1 MRDIKIFYFICEL
14 GYCPYDDYE
23 EWPAE
28 VQDCAHCPYCVPFV
42 GSDNDLVDLLSDPDF
57 KY

>member
-1 MRDIKIFYFICEL
+1 MKELFYICES
-14 GYCPYDDYE
+14 GYCSYADYE

-28 VQDCAHCPYCVPFV
+28 IRDCADCPYCVPFV
-42 GSDNDLVDLLSDPDF
+42 GSDNDFVDLLFDPDF

>member
-1 MRDIKIFYFICEL
+1 MEKELFYICES
-14 GYCPYDDYE
+14 GYCPYADYE

-28 VQDCAHCPYCVPFV
+28 IRDCADCPYCVPFV
-42 GSDNDLVDLLSDPDF
+42 GSDNDLVDLLFDPDF